1 MAADSDVL
9 LSVEDLRTHFF
20 TDGGVVKAVDGVS
33 YKIRK
38 GRTLGVVGES
48 GCGKSVTSL
57 SIMRLIPDP
66 PGKIVGGRILLEGED
81 LVKVPLSRMRKI
93 RGKDIGMIFQE
104 PMTSLNPVFTVGYQ
118 IMEPAALHLGV
129 KPAEARRLAIEVLTK
144 VGIPSPERR
153 VDEYP
158 HQLSG
163 GMRQRVM
170 IAMSLVCN
178 PRLLIADEPTTALD
192 VTIQAQILDLLRQLQ
207 HDLGMSVLLIT
218 HDLGVVAEIA
228 NEVAVMY
235 AGKIVEYADVETL
248 FSNPV
253 HPYTIGLFHAR
264 PKLGAHKTRL
274 TTISGEV
281 PNPLEFPSG
290 CKFHPRCPFAM
301 DRCKTEEPP
310 LSDLG
315 GGHTASCW
323 LIEEGRPASLA
334 AAAALASKLP
344 QSTSTESKA

>member
-1 MAADSDVL
+1 MAGDSDVL

-33 YKIRK
+33 YKIRR

-66 PGKIVGGRILLEGED
+66 PGKIVGGRILFEGED
-81 LVKVPLSRMRKI
+81 LVTAPLSRMRKI

-118 IMEPAALHLGV
+118 IMEPAALHL
-129 KPAEARRLAIEVLTK
+129 KARPAEARRLAIEVLTK

-192 VTIQAQILDLLRQLQ
+192 VTIQAQILDLVRKLQ
-207 HDLGMSVLLIT
+207 DDLGMSVLLIT
-218 HDLGVVAEIA
+218 HDLGVVAEVA
-228 NEVAVMY
+228 HEVAVMY

-248 FSNPV
+248 YADPK

-290 CKFHPRCPFAM
+290 CKFHPRCPYVM
-301 DRCKTEEPP
+301 ERCKVEEPP
-310 LSDLG
+310 LTELG
-315 GGHTASCW
+315 GGHSASCW
-323 LIEEGRPASLA
+323 LLQEGRPASLA
-334 AAAALASKLP
+334 DMAAREAKS
-344 QSTSTESKA
+344 

>member
-1 MAADSDVL
+1 MSARDDDVL
-9 LSVEDLRTHFF
+9 LSVEDLETRFY

-33 YKIRK
+33 YKIRR

-48 GCGKSVTSL
+48 GCGKSVTAL

-66 PGKIVGGRILLEGED
+66 PGRIVGGRILLDGED
-81 LVKVPLSRMRKI
+81 LVQAPMSRMRKI

-118 IMEPAALHLGV
+118 IMEPATLHLGV
-129 KPAEARRLAIEVLTK
+129 KPAEARRLAIEVLKK

-192 VTIQAQILDLLRQLQ
+192 VTIQAQILDLIRKLQ
-207 HDLGMSVLLIT
+207 AELGMSVLMIT
-218 HDLGVVAEIA
+218 HDLGVVAEISH
-228 NEVAVMY
+228 EVAVMY
-235 AGKIVEYADVETL
+235 AGKVVEYADVETL
-248 FSNPV
+248 YADPK

-281 PNPLEFPSG
+281 PNPLEFPTG
-290 CKFHPRCPFAM
+290 CKFHPRCPYAM
-301 DRCKTEEPP
+301 ERCKVEEPP
-310 LSDLG
+310 PTDLG
-315 GGHTASCW
+315 GGHSASCW
-323 LIEEGRPASLA
+323 LLQEGRPASLA
-334 AAAALASKLP
+334 DMAAKEAKP
-344 QSTSTESKA
+344 

>member
-1 MAADSDVL
+1 MGGGDDVL
-9 LSVEDLRTHFF
+9 LSLEDLRTHFF
-20 TDGGVVKAVDGVS
+20 TDAGVVKAVDGVS
-33 YKIRK
+33 YRIPK

-48 GCGKSVTSL
+48 GCGKSVTAL

-66 PGKIVGGRILLEGED
+66 PGRIVGGRILLDGED
-81 LVKVPLSRMRKI
+81 LAQAPLKRMRSI

-118 IMEPAALHLGV
+118 IMEPAVLHLGASA
-129 KPAEARRLAIEVLTK
+129 KKARELAIDVLAK
-144 VGIPSPERR
+144 VGIPAPERR

-192 VTIQAQILDLLRQLQ
+192 VTIQAQILDLIRKLQ
-207 HDLGMSVLLIT
+207 TDYGMSVLIIT
-218 HDLGVVAEIA
+218 HDLGIVAEISHD
-228 NEVAVMY
+228 VAVMY
-235 AGKIVEYADVETL
+235 AGKIVEYADVATL
-248 FSNPV
+248 FKRPV

-264 PKLGAHKTRL
+264 PKIGEHKARL
-274 TTISGEV
+274 STITGEV
-281 PNPLEFPSG
+281 PNPLAFPSG
-290 CKFHPRCPFAM
+290 CKFHPRCPFATE
-301 DRCKTEEPP
+301 RCKREEPP

-315 GGHTASCW
+315 NGHKASCW
-323 LIEEGRPASLA
+323 LIEEGRPASLEQ
-334 AAAALASKLP
+334 AAALREAKS
-344 QSTSTESKA
+344 